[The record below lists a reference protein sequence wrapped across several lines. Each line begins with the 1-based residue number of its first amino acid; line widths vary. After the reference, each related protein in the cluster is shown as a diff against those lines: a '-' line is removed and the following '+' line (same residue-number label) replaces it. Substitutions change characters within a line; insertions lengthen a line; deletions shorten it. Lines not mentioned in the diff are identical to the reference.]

1 MFLKEV
7 SGIIVFLSSI
17 FQYDLCHL
25 STSSWRSSLLLK
37 SISMILSLQVQG
49 DFNTGSYQI
58 INTEKK
64 KIMNIDH

>member
-37 SISMILSLQVQG
+37 SISMISSLQG
-49 DFNTGSYQI
+49 NFNTSACQI